1 MSGLLLGFMILF
13 TLKHME
19 EKTHTKG
26 YSMSYSFKNS
36 LKLKMKQKLDKPI
49 LICLA
54 CFFFHSPQVHHP
66 KVGKRI
72 HSPRD
77 ESFDHLAINMTK
89 QERFSTILKG

>member
-1 MSGLLLGFMILF
+1 MKFLALGSVLVVFTINFGLGLLPYIDNFANVGGFMSGLLLGFMILF

-49 LICLA
+49 LRSASLLIFAFL
-54 CFFFHSPQVHHP
+54 
-66 KVGKRI
+66 
-72 HSPRD
+72 
-77 ESFDHLAINMTK
+77 
-89 QERFSTILKG
+89 